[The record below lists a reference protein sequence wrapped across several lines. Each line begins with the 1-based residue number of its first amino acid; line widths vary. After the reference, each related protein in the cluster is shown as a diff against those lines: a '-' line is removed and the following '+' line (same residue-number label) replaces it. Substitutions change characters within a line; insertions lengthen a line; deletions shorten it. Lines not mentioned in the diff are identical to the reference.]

1 MQQVVFFHFDPQHDL
16 DRDFMKI
23 AGDHRVGIVT
33 KEPRD
38 KVKALLKERNID
50 DLVEFIVSD
59 SDAWHEDAAKEAG
72 VAANEIIYVNSDRAG
87 LARAE
92 MYGIRGVVDPLG
104 VTFALTQAAPDISGL
119 AACTTDAQT
128 AALDN
133 DRGPDDETHFD
144 RMLQRLDAAK
154 VRLPPLYVTSAEQP
168 FVASLTSLG
177 SAGFTDVLVHEAD
190 STGALLLDLSHSI
203 LQNGEQFQ
211 DTATDAFEEVVTD
224 LYDGFLSAQ
233 DRKGIKAPDR
243 AVLPPLVKWGNPDFG
258 PYTWPVDATSTFNV
272 QCAIVNLP
280 PANAAAGLMAWA
292 ALAHETAGH
301 DILHA
306 DHGLEAEIAQAV
318 QTKLAPVDSALASY
332 WSQRIDET
340 ASDVMGILNMGPAP
354 AIGLISY
361 FRALNAAFSGVARLR
376 TSGPANDPH
385 PARHPARLSRRG
397 DGAAAQFQRRVAL
410 GERHRCGDG
419 QRRRS

>member
-128 AALDN
+128 AA
-133 DRGPDDETHFD
+133 RSTTIAD
-144 RMLQRLDAAK
+144 RMTRRISIGFCNASTRRNCACRL
-154 VRLPPLYVTSAEQP
+154 
-168 FVASLTSLG
+168 F
-177 SAGFTDVLVHEAD
+177 
-190 STGALLLDLSHSI
+190 
-203 LQNGEQFQ
+203 
-211 DTATDAFEEVVTD
+211 
-224 LYDGFLSAQ
+224 
-233 DRKGIKAPDR
+233 
-243 AVLPPLVKWGNPDFG
+243 
-258 PYTWPVDATSTFNV
+258 
-272 QCAIVNLP
+272 
-280 PANAAAGLMAWA
+280 M
-292 ALAHETAGH
+292 
-301 DILHA
+301 
-306 DHGLEAEIAQAV
+306 
-318 QTKLAPVDSALASY
+318 
-332 WSQRIDET
+332 
-340 ASDVMGILNMGPAP
+340 
-354 AIGLISY
+354 
-361 FRALNAAFSGVARLR
+361 
-376 TSGPANDPH
+376 
-385 PARHPARLSRRG
+385 
-397 DGAAAQFQRRVAL
+397 
-410 GERHRCGDG
+410 
-419 QRRRS
+419 